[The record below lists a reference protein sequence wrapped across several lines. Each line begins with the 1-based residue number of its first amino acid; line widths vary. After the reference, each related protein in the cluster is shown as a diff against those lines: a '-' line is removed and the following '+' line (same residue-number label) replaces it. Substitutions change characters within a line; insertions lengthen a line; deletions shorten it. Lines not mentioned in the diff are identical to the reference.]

1 MAVDDLAGPV
11 DVHAAVAVALLAA
24 KLNVNEDLLF
34 IEADAAYRHQLDM
47 GRPLLQIRA
56 QEAEDFPRARG
67 QSASAHANVKG
78 IIGLGL
84 VPGADLLLQ
93 LKEFIE
99 SAQAGTPKVG
109 VPGHGEGYVR
119 RKMGNPISLPMG
131 FRQL

>member
-1 MAVDDLAGPV
+1 
-11 DVHAAVAVALLAA
+11 
-24 KLNVNEDLLF
+24 
-34 IEADAAYRHQLDM
+34 
-47 GRPLLQIRA
+47 
-56 QEAEDFPRARG
+56 
-67 QSASAHANVKG
+67 
-78 IIGLGL
+78 
-84 VPGADLLLQ
+84 